1 MSISQRPSTSTLLRI
16 ARKISPS
23 DQRLNRPAGVRLE
36 DTNEPTGIGKCSPMS
51 RPPVSVPLLEW
62 HALQKPSTTAL
73 PRAMR
78 TGVAST
84 LRSGTGALRA
94 CCLTSPAVMSAPAD
108 DTATA
113 STAASTMP
121 LHFRNLFGTP
131 RARKPAQIS
140 NAATTIN
147 AITPTMSCML
157 PPPGG
162 FGFVEIRTA
171 SEIPARNYEAIS
183 ARGSLVTIV
192 TPVRGDGVSRAG
204 RPAALPSPGLEQ
216 ARRRRRRRV
225 RRRRIAMSRE
235 MRARA

>member
-1 MSISQRPSTSTLLRI
+1 MSISQRPSVSTLLRI

-84 LRSGTGALRA
+84 LRFGTWALRA
-94 CCLTSPAVMSAPAD
+94 CCLTSPAVMSAPTD

-113 STAASTMP
+113 STAATITP
-121 LHFRNLFGTP
+121 LHFRNLFASR
-131 RARKPAQIS
+131 RARKPAQTS
-140 NAATTIN
+140 DATTAIN
-147 AITPTMSCML
+147 ATTPTTSCML
-157 PPPGG
+157 LLRVVSDSPK
-162 FGFVEIRTA
+162 
-171 SEIPARNYEAIS
+171 SESPRRYQHGTTKPFQ
-183 ARGSLVTIV
+183 R
-192 TPVRGDGVSRAG
+192 
-204 RPAALPSPGLEQ
+204 AALALQS
-216 ARRRRRRRV
+216 
-225 RRRRIAMSRE
+225 
-235 MRARA
+235 